1 MFSKDIYVQRR
12 KALCAQLQSG
22 LLLFLGNKEAPCN
35 YLDNTY
41 RFRQDSSFLY
51 FFGLDEPDLAAVI
64 DPETGAETLFG
75 NDIGIDSIVWMGPQ
89 PPMREKADR
98 VAVANVRPTA
108 DLDQVVKSAVAA
120 GRTVHFLPP
129 YRYANKITLMDLLG
143 IHPAEQKA
151 KASEAFIRAVVAL
164 RSIKQPEEVAELEV
178 AANVGCMMHYTAMC
192 MAKLG
197 MVEQDLA
204 GMMEGIAI
212 SHGYMPSFPIILSQ
226 NGETLHNHTHHQ
238 ILTDGRLLLI
248 DAGAETGNHYASD
261 FTRTVPSSGTFT
273 QQQKDI
279 YNLVLN
285 ANNHAMS
292 LCRPGIPFKQVHLAA
307 ARVIAEG
314 LKGMGIMKGDVDE
327 AVANG
332 AHAMFFPSGLGHNMG
347 MDVHDMEDLGEQY
360 VGYDGTVTR
369 STQFGL
375 KSLRMAKALSVGN
388 VMTVE
393 PGIYFIPALMD
404 KWRAEKVNTDFLC
417 FEEMDKFRTFGGIRI
432 EEDILI
438 TEDGYRMLN
447 SERLPVTV
455 DEIEEIMR
463 QD

>member
-1 MFSKDIYVQRR
+1 MFSKEIYVQRR
-12 KALCAQLQSG
+12 KALCAQLKSG
-22 LLLFLGNKEAPCN
+22 LLLFLGNKEAPSN

-51 FFGLDEPDLAAVI
+51 FFGLDEPDLAAII
-64 DPETGAETLFG
+64 DLDAGVETLFG
-75 NDIGIDSIVWMGPQ
+75 DDIGIDSIVWMGPQ
-89 PPMREKADR
+89 PLIREKADR
-98 VAVANVRPTA
+98 VAVPNVRPMSDVA
-108 DLDQVVKSAVAA
+108 DVVKKAVAA

-129 YRYANKITLMDLLG
+129 YRYANKIILTELFG
-143 IHPAEQKA
+143 IPPHEQKA
-151 KASEAFIRAVVAL
+151 KASEAFIKAVVAL
-164 RSIKQPEEVAELEV
+164 RAIKQPEEVAEMDK
-178 AANVGCMMHYTAMC
+178 AANIGHFMHYAAMR

-197 MVEQDLA
+197 MLEQKLV
-204 GMMEGIAI
+204 GVMEGIAI

-261 FTRTVPSSGTFT
+261 FTRTIPCSGSFT
-273 QQQKDI
+273 PQQRAL
-279 YNLVLN
+279 YTLVLE
-285 ANNHAMS
+285 ATNHAMN
-292 LCRPGIPFKQVHLAA
+292 LCKPGIPYKQVHLAA
-307 ARVIAEG
+307 ARVIVEG
-314 LKGMGIMKGDVDE
+314 LKGMGIMKGDTEE
-327 AVANG
+327 AIVNG
-332 AHAMFFPSGLGHNMG
+332 AHAMFFPCGLGHNMG

-360 VGYDGTVTR
+360 VGYDETVTR

-375 KSLRMAKALSVGN
+375 KSLRMAKALSIGN

-404 KWRAEKVNTDFLC
+404 KWRAEKVNTQFLC
-417 FEEMDKFRTFGGIRI
+417 FDEMEKFRTFGGIRI

-438 TEDGYRMLN
+438 TEDGYRMLG

-455 DEIEEIMR
+455 EEIEQTMKME
-463 QD
+463 